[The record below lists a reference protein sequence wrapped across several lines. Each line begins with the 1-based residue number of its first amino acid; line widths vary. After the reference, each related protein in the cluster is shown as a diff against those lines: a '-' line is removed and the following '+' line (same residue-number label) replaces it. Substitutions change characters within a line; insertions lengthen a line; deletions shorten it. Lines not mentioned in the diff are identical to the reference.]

1 MVWPSRMTKWPTH
14 SLKEENAYK
23 IFEAIDCSNYSC
35 GGGKHLTIHWIS
47 ISWQFA
53 GRLFLSIAFAS
64 VKYLIH
70 LCRAVIHAANESQL
84 KENIR
89 SRRLASIFLIDTEFI
104 PMEFFLLFD
113 SEYKFTC
120 FLLYLILNIF
130 PVPWKMIK
138 SKKKSWQAWR
148 WPLGCTG
155 GPLHRL
161 VWGKPRALILQD
173 FTRKIKTDMVHHFS
187 WIIFCLPETIFFKL

>member
-1 MVWPSRMTKWPTH
+1 MVVRHDQMTKHIPEKKRVHMILELIAPIAAVMVANIQWT
-14 SLKEENAYK
+14 
-23 IFEAIDCSNYSC
+23 
-35 GGGKHLTIHWIS
+35 W

-53 GRLFLSIAFAS
+53 GRLFLSIVFAS

-70 LCRAVIHAANESQL
+70 LCRAVIHAAKGSQL

-89 SRRLASIFLIDTEFI
+89 SVRGLAAIFVIDTEYI

-113 SEYKFTC
+113 IEYKFIC
-120 FLLYLILNIF
+120 ILLYLILNIF
-130 PVPWKMIK
+130 PWKMIK

-161 VWGKPRALILQD
+161 VWGKPRALILQE
-173 FTRKIKTDMVHHFS
+173 R
-187 WIIFCLPETIFFKL
+187 

>member
-1 MVWPSRMTKWPTH
+1 MH
-14 SLKEENAYK
+14 IIL
-23 IFEAIDCSNYSC
+23 EAIDCSNYSC
-35 GGGKHLTIHWIS
+35 GGGKHLTIHWIT

-53 GRLFLSIAFAS
+53 GRLFLSSVSAS

-70 LCRAVIHAANESQL
+70 LCPAVIHAAKGSQL

-89 SRRLASIFLIDTEFI
+89 SVRGLASIFLIDTEYI

-113 SEYKFTC
+113 IEYKFIC

-130 PVPWKMIK
+130 PWKMIK

-187 WIIFCLPETIFFKL
+187 WLIFCLSGIIFSSYN

>member
-1 MVWPSRMTKWPTH
+1 MAVMHDQMTKQKMRMHIIP
-14 SLKEENAYK
+14 
-23 IFEAIDCSNYSC
+23 EAIDCSNYSC

-53 GRLFLSIAFAS
+53 GRLFLSSVSAS

-70 LCRAVIHAANESQL
+70 LCPAVIHAAKGSQL

-89 SRRLASIFLIDTEFI
+89 SVRGLAAIFLIDTEYI
-104 PMEFFLLFD
+104 PMDFFLLFD
-113 SEYKFTC
+113 IEYKFIC

-130 PVPWKMIK
+130 PWKMIK

-161 VWGKPRALILQD
+161 VWGKPTD
-173 FTRKIKTDMVHHFS
+173 FTRFYKKDKDRHGASLFLANLLSV
-187 WIIFCLPETIFFKL
+187 WNNLFKL

>member
-1 MVWPSRMTKWPTH
+1 MH
-14 SLKEENAYK
+14 IIL
-23 IFEAIDCSNYSC
+23 EAIDCSNYSC
-35 GGGKHLTIHWIS
+35 GGGKHLTIHWIT

-53 GRLFLSIAFAS
+53 GRLFLSSVSAS

-70 LCRAVIHAANESQL
+70 LCPAVIHAAKGSQL

-89 SRRLASIFLIDTEFI
+89 SVRGLASIFLIDTEYI
-104 PMEFFLLFD
+104 PMDFFLLFD
-113 SEYKFTC
+113 IEYKFIC

-130 PVPWKMIK
+130 PWKMIK

-161 VWGKPRALILQD
+161 VRGKTKALIWLI
-173 FTRKIKTDMVHHFS
+173 FVCVAYL
-187 WIIFCLPETIFFKL
+187 IIVIFFTLTQFLWEK

>member
-1 MVWPSRMTKWPTH
+1 MH
-14 SLKEENAYK
+14 IIL
-23 IFEAIDCSNYSC
+23 EAIDCSNYSC
-35 GGGKHLTIHWIS
+35 GGGKHLTIHWIT

-53 GRLFLSIAFAS
+53 GRLFLSIVFAG

-70 LCRAVIHAANESQL
+70 LCPAVIHAANESQL

-89 SRRLASIFLIDTEFI
+89 SRRGLAAIFLIDTEYI

-113 SEYKFTC
+113 IEYKFIC

-130 PVPWKMIK
+130 PWKMIK

-148 WPLGCTG
+148 WPLGCAG

-161 VWGKPRALILQD
+161 VRGKPLALIWQ
-173 FTRKIKTDMVHHFS
+173 HFFCVCG
-187 WIIFCLPETIFFKL
+187 IILSSYQ